1 MRRERERDRKR
12 ETKREKEQEQE
23 EDAKGTKVRYRGAA
37 TTNEHE
43 YWYCTVWIVIVH
55 RRVDGTHG
63 RKKEEN
69 AQLSRWGMTI
79 GGACRVHQRPRHSKI
94 RESLAP
100 YHFGP
105 ADG

>member
-63 RKKEEN
+63 RKKRRERT
-69 AQLSRWGMTI
+69 AFPLGYDDWWRLS
-79 GGACRVHQRPRHSKI
+79 C
-94 RESLAP
+94 AP
-100 YHFGP
+100 E
-105 ADG
+105 AAS